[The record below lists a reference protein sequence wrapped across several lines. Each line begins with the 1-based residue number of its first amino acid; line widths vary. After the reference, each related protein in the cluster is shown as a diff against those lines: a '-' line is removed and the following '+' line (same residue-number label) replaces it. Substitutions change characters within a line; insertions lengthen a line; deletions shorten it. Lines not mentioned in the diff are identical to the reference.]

1 MHCHAHQEKPAK
13 HQETKQQTKPETNNQ
28 KPHTPKS
35 GDMTSTSLWVKR
47 SIKAGGDNLV
57 SSRNMH
63 NDILCAMLT
72 QAHRINNNKTNPKI
86 TMGHFGGCRKQQSSM
101 RKPGIPPA
109 RIPEITKSSL
119 HGMTFTLTLWCKHR
133 QSRVATKVVRRTTAV
148 KLESE
153 TWSKVKW
160 QWDEGAQGT
169 LRVRSV
175 VLFQSS
181 YP

>member
-101 RKPGIPPA
+101 RKPGIPQPGSPRSQRA
-109 RIPEITKSSL
+109 AFTAWHSL
-119 HGMTFTLTLWCKHR
+119 WHFDANTDKVGSQRKWWEELPQWNWRVKHGPRWND
-133 QSRVATKVVRRTTAV
+133 
-148 KLESE
+148 SE
-153 TWSKVKW
+153 TKALRAHS
-160 QWDEGAQGT
+160 ESAQ
-169 LRVRSV
+169 
-175 VLFQSS
+175 
-181 YP
+181 